1 MLITLHD
8 LHLFSFLVVLR
19 NELGVLR
26 IQWIYCIHVLSE
38 MDHLEIWHVLGMVS
52 IRPAGDVQGKVN
64 FALRTSLILHLVD
77 IADGLSKFFE
87 DSDHLRLSV

>member
-1 MLITLHD
+1 
-8 LHLFSFLVVLR
+8 
-19 NELGVLR
+19 
-26 IQWIYCIHVLSE
+26 

-87 DSDHLRLSV
+87 DSDHLRLSVWGGRTLPFQGSTSTGGTLVSVLHVCASQSKMRLM